1 MARTMVEA
9 GCHGGPGCLVS
20 LTQLSEG
27 SQETDRHSVSLQNEP
42 VEKPLWLHTI
52 REIAERATSLNT
64 NSLIIVVPE
73 CSTMQGET
81 DMASGTGFRRAAT
94 HPYY

>member
-1 MARTMVEA
+1 MARTIVEA
-9 GCHGGPGCLVS
+9 DCHGGPGCFVD
-20 LTQLSEG
+20 LTQLSG
-27 SQETDRHSVSLQNEP
+27 ASWETDRHSVSLQNEP
-42 VEKPLWLHTI
+42 VEKPLWLHAI
-52 REIAERATSLNT
+52 RKIAARATALNT